1 MTQSTATATM
11 QELLLTRPMGP
22 VPLRR
27 RPEGA
32 EPPRDERLEVRPMSP
47 TIGAEV
53 AGIDLAAP
61 LDEAMH
67 AELRRALLE
76 WKVLFF
82 RDQHLTVDQHVAFAR
97 TWGEIE
103 EHPFLPRGSAD
114 TVVRFEKGPEVGG
127 YENEWHHDN
136 TWRAAPSMG
145 AVLRAVEVPPV
156 GGDTLFAD
164 TAAAYDCLDDEL
176 KAKIDGLQA
185 THDWINAFGRNMS
198 DERRAELRAA
208 LPTVVH
214 PVVRTHPETGRRG
227 LFVNR
232 VFTTGI
238 VGMELDEAAE
248 LLDLLCH
255 QSDRP
260 EYQCRCRWESGMVAF
275 WDNRAV
281 QHYAVSDYWPARRVM
296 ERVAIV
302 GDVPF

>member
-1 MTQSTATATM
+1 MSQSSATATM
-11 QELLLTRPMGP
+11 QELLLGRPMGP
-22 VPLRR
+22 IPMQRVA
-27 RPEGA
+27 EGSEL
-32 EPPRDERLEVRPMSP
+32 EPYERIEVRPMSP

-53 AGIDLAAP
+53 AGVDLATP
-61 LDEAMH
+61 LDEATH
-67 AELRRALLE
+67 DEVHRALLE

-82 RDQHLTVDQHVAFAR
+82 RDQHLSVEQHVAFAR
-97 TWGEIE
+97 TWGDIE
-103 EHPFLPRGSAD
+103 EHPFLPKGSSD
-114 TVVRFEKGPEVGG
+114 TIQRFEKGPQVGG

-136 TWRAAPSMG
+136 TWRLAPSMG

-156 GGDTLFAD
+156 GGDTLFVD
-164 TAAAYDCLDDEL
+164 TAAAYDNLRDDV
-176 KAKIDGLQA
+176 KARIDGLQA
-185 THDWINAFGRNMS
+185 THDWINAFGRNLD
-198 DERRAELRAA
+198 DERRAELRAL

-214 PVVRTHPETGRRG
+214 PVVRTHPETGRRS

-232 VFTTGI
+232 VFTTGV
-238 VGMELDEAAE
+238 VGMELEEAAE
-248 LLDLLCH
+248 LLDFLCR

-260 EYQCRCRWESGMVAF
+260 EYQCRRRWEAGMVAF